1 MSLSLIL
8 MASPRHSIEMLAYS
22 ELSDQKRAFNR
33 HMAPDALDIGA
44 YHPDIATQLAGS
56 DVVYAG
62 FQCEPYTISGLQL
75 EEKDRRA
82 IQCPQTTAVIKAV
95 LPHIAV
101 FENVSEFYNNDYRH
115 GVFTKARHDLRDTMH
130 SHDPLIFYDSQ
141 VGGALCRRR
150 GFALWENLEAHHTLK
165 PWNPQVQFG
174 PAKSPDTWAL
184 TGSDIPEDLWVK
196 GILHR
201 KSPQPTLVTDSPTV
215 VGQVTFPLPGSSPQ
229 PGVSYKL
236 RKGTYRLDTVYP
248 NGQCR
253 MMNTYR
259 QAPEWARETVVAQ
272 STLASMT
279 PTPMSYPVYSSSCSL
294 LSLRSWGEFPIGN
307 HCLIMGQHHGDWQAR
322 RTSVYE
328 QWCWV
333 HTTMSLTMQRHLYDL
348 LLTCAD
354 EPYVR

>member
-1 MSLSLIL
+1 M
-8 MASPRHSIEMLAYS
+8 
-22 ELSDQKRAFNR
+22 
-33 HMAPDALDIGA
+33 
-44 YHPDIATQLAGS
+44 
-56 DVVYAG
+56 
-62 FQCEPYTISGLQL
+62 
-75 EEKDRRA
+75 
-82 IQCPQTTAVIKAV
+82 
-95 LPHIAV
+95 LPHLAV
-101 FENVSEFYNNDYRH
+101 FKSVSEFYNNDYRH
-115 GVFTKARHDLRDTMH
+115 GVFTKARDDLRDTMH

-150 GFALWENLEAHHTLK
+150 SFALWESLEAHHTLK
-165 PWNPQVQFG
+165 PWTPQIQFG
-174 PAKSPDTWAL
+174 PAKSPATWAL
-184 TGSDIPEDLWVK
+184 TGSDVPEDLWVR
-196 GILHR
+196 GILDR
-201 KSPQPTLVTDSPTV
+201 KSPQPMLVTDSPTV
-215 VGQVTFPLPGSSPQ
+215 VGQVTFPLPGSGPQ

-236 RKGTYRLDTVYP
+236 RRGTYRLDTVYP

-259 QAPEWARETVVAQ
+259 KAPDWARETVVAQ

-307 HCLIMGQHHGDWQAR
+307 HCLIMGKRRGTWQAR

-333 HTTMSLTMQRHLYDL
+333 HTTMSLAMQRRLYDL

-354 EPYVR
+354 EPYVRKVSGALVTSAQCDATHKVILERRLSLLEFQASPWRDIPLGYVSAPIPGPHGKRTILLLVSLEPSPAVLVSTAVAVPSASIQDATRAHEP